1 MSPRTLRR
9 PRQVFVVGGI
19 VVAALSLAACSSKSG
34 SAGAGGLVGAQPG
47 TTVSVSTGPTTTLP
61 PSSGSISTTTSTPT
75 SATTSKTGGSGGGGS
90 GVHVVTF
97 QVKQK
102 PACPIIPTSDAPFSK
117 AGTDIVLEWN
127 VTGATKVA
135 LSLDSP
141 NFFKTYHTGSIDDYP
156 TKHTVDLTF
165 QCDPTVQPNTT
176 HTYTLDTIGGGAT
189 VERTITVTV
198 QTSP

>member
-9 PRQVFVVGGI
+9 PRQVFAVGGI
-19 VVAALSLAACSSKSG
+19 VVAVLLVAACSSKSG
-34 SAGAGGLVGAQPG
+34 SAGTGGLVGAQPG
-47 TTVSVSTGPTTTLP
+47 TTVSVSAGSTTTLA
-61 PSSGSISTTTSTPT
+61 PSTGSTTSTPT
-75 SATTSKTGGSGGGGS
+75 TATTSKTSGSGGGSS
-90 GVHVVTF
+90 GVHIVTF
-97 QVKQK
+97 KVKQK

-117 AGTDIVLEWN
+117 DGTNIILEWN
-127 VTGATKVA
+127 VTGASKVA

-141 NFFKTYHTGSIDDYP
+141 NFFKTYHTGSIDDYAP
-156 TKHTVDLTF
+156 KKTVDLSF

-189 VERTITVTV
+189 IERSITVTV